1 MKDLT
6 VAWSRPVEEHA
17 GTRLVV
23 ALHGRGADERSM
35 LPLAAYLG
43 DGVTVAAPRGPV
55 ALGGGV
61 YTWFENRG
69 IGRPV
74 EASISASADLILEW
88 LDAAASGFCS
98 IVLLGFSGGTAMG
111 GGLLLREPS
120 RFAGSVL
127 LSGTLPWDAGFDA
140 SPGRLAGRPV
150 FFGHDPADA
159 VIPPHLIARSLTW
172 LRDESGAALSEHAYP
187 GLGHGIS
194 AEELDEI
201 ARFVAEL

>member
-69 IGRPV
+69 
-74 EASISASADLILEW
+74 
-88 LDAAASGFCS
+88 SGVRS
-98 IVLLGFSGGTAMG
+98 S
-111 GGLLLREPS
+111 RPS
-120 RFAGSVL
+120 R
-127 LSGTLPWDAGFDA
+127 P
-140 SPGRLAGRPV
+140 RP
-150 FFGHDPADA
+150 
-159 VIPPHLIARSLTW
+159 T
-172 LRDESGAALSEHAYP
+172 
-187 GLGHGIS
+187 
-194 AEELDEI
+194 
-201 ARFVAEL
+201 